1 MRVVEAD
8 NVYPWEGKVKIPQE
22 GEFVKLREDKT
33 VEVPDKPIIPYIE
46 GDGIGCEIT
55 PAMIT
60 VVNRAVETAYGENR
74 KILWV
79 ELLAGDKAE
88 EKTGERL
95 PQETLEVLKESV
107 IAIKGPLGTP
117 VGKGVKSINSV
128 LRRAF
133 DFYSAVRPVY
143 WMGQP
148 TPIPNPERVD
158 LVVFRE
164 NTDDVYAGAEFFPG
178 TGEAKKV
185 REFLI
190 KEMGAKEEG
199 FPEDAGITVKP
210 MSEFKTKRHVRKALR
225 YALENN
231 KKVVAVIGK
240 GNIMKATEGAFI
252 NWAFEVAEE
261 PEFRGKVLTDPEA
274 EPGDGQVKLV
284 KVITDQML
292 MQLVLR
298 PEAYDVI
305 IAQNLNGDYVSDLA
319 AALIGGPGFVPSGN
333 IGDGYALFES
343 THGTAWDIAGKWI
356 ANPLSLT
363 LSGAM
368 MLEYMGWREASQKIY
383 EAVRKTLA
391 DRIGTP
397 DIANGFRKMGE
408 EAKEVGTM
416 EFAKEIAS
424 RIQ

>member
-1 MRVVEAD
+1 MSYQGENVFLWEKGINKPAD
-8 NVYPWEGKVKIPQE
+8 AQFVKLEDGKVKVPNRPCIP
-22 GEFVKLREDKT
+22 F
-33 VEVPDKPIIPYIE
+33 IE
-46 GDGIGCEIT
+46 GDGIGPEIT
-55 PAMIT
+55 PAMILI
-60 VVNRAVETAYGENR
+60 VNEAVKRTYGGDKE
-74 KILWV
+74 IYWV
-79 ELLAGDKAE
+79 EVLAGDKAE
-88 EKTGERL
+88 GKTGERL
-95 PQETLEVLKESV
+95 PQETLDFLKEAIV
-107 IAIKGPLGTP
+107 GIKGPLGTP
-117 VGKGVKSINSV
+117 VGKGIKSINSA

-148 TPIPNPERVD
+148 TPIPEPERVD
-158 LVVFRE
+158 VVVFRE
-164 NTDDVYAGAEFFPG
+164 NTDDVYAGIEFFSG
-178 TGEAKKV
+178 TEEAKKA

-190 KEMGAKEEG
+190 KEMGAKESG
-199 FPEDAGITVKP
+199 FPEDVGITVKP

-231 KKVVAVIGK
+231 RKNVAVIGK

-252 NWAFEVAEE
+252 NWAFEVAQE
-261 PEFRGKVLTDPEA
+261 PEFRDRVVTDPNV

-298 PEAYDVI
+298 PDAWDVI

-343 THGTAWDIAGKWI
+343 THGTALDIAGKGI
-356 ANPLSLT
+356 ANPLSIT

-368 MLEYMGWREASQKIY
+368 MLEYLGWKEAAQKIY
-383 EAVRKTLA
+383 SAVKKTFE
-391 DRIGTP
+391 DRVGTP
-397 DIANGFRKMGE
+397 DIANGFRKQGI
-408 EAKEVGTM
+408 EAREVGTM
-416 EFAKEIAS
+416 EFAKEIAN
-424 RIQ
+424 RME

>member
-1 MRVVEAD
+1 MNKTAFD
-8 NVYPWEGKVKIPQE
+8 NVFYWEGKARIPQE
-22 GEFVKLREDKT
+22 GEFIKLREDKT
-33 VEVPDKPIIPYIE
+33 LEVPDNPIIPFIE
-46 GDGIGCEIT
+46 GDGIGPEIT
-55 PAMIT
+55 EAMLLI
-60 VVNRAVETAYGENR
+60 VNTAVDKTYNGSK
-74 KILWV
+74 KIYWV

-95 PQETLEVLKESV
+95 PQETLDVLKESIV
-107 IAIKGPLGTP
+107 GIKGPLGTP
-117 VGKGVKSINSV
+117 VGKGVRSINSA

-133 DFYSAVRPVY
+133 DYYSAVRPVY
-143 WMGQP
+143 WMGQA

-164 NTDDVYAGAEFFPG
+164 NTDDVYAGIEFFAG
-178 TGEAKKV
+178 TEEAKKV

-225 YALENN
+225 YALENG
-231 KKVVAVIGK
+231 KKMVAVIGK

-261 PEFRGKVLTDPEA
+261 PEFKGKVVTDPEA
-274 EPGDGQVKLV
+274 EPSEGQVKLV

-292 MQLVLR
+292 MQLVLK

-319 AALIGGPGFVPSGN
+319 ASLIGGPGFVPSGN

-343 THGTAWDIAGKWI
+343 THGTAWDIAGKGI

-368 MLEYMGWREASQKIY
+368 MLEYIGWKEAAQKIY
-383 EAVRKTLA
+383 EAVRRTLA
-391 DRIGTP
+391 EHIGTP
-397 DIANGFRKMGE
+397 DIANGFRKQGID
-408 EAKEVGTM
+408 AKEVGTM
-416 EFAKEIAS
+416 EFAQEIAN
-424 RIQ
+424 RIS

>member
-1 MRVVEAD
+1 MNKTAFE
-8 NVYPWEGKVKIPQE
+8 NVFYWEGKAQIPQE
-22 GEFVKLREDKT
+22 GKFIKLREDKT
-33 VEVPDKPIIPYIE
+33 LEVPENPIIPFIE
-46 GDGIGCEIT
+46 GDGIGPEIT
-55 PAMIT
+55 QAMLLI
-60 VVNRAVETAYGENR
+60 VNTAVEKTYNGSR
-74 KILWV
+74 KIYWV

-88 EKTGERL
+88 EKTRERL
-95 PQETLEVLKESV
+95 PQETLDLLKESIV
-107 IAIKGPLGTP
+107 GIKGPLGTP
-117 VGKGVKSINSV
+117 VGKGVRSINSA

-133 DFYSAVRPVY
+133 DYYSAVRPVY

-148 TPIPNPERVD
+148 TPIPNPERVNV
-158 LVVFRE
+158 VVFRE
-164 NTDDVYAGAEFFPG
+164 NTDDVYAGIEFFSG
-178 TGEAKKV
+178 SEEAKKA

-199 FPEDAGITVKP
+199 FPEDVGITVKP

-231 KKVVAVIGK
+231 RKVVAVIGK

-252 NWAFEVAEE
+252 NWAFEVADE
-261 PEFRGKVLTDPEA
+261 PEFKGRVITDPEA
-274 EPGDGQVKLV
+274 EPREGQVKLV

-292 MQLVLR
+292 MQLVLK

-343 THGTAWDIAGKWI
+343 THGTAWDIAGKGI

-363 LSGAM
+363 LSGVM
-368 MLEYMGWREASQKIY
+368 MLEYLGWKEAAEKIY
-383 EAVRKTLA
+383 DAVRRTL
-391 DRIGTP
+391 DSRIGTP
-397 DIANGFRKMGE
+397 DIANGFRKQE
-408 EAKEVGTM
+408 IEAKEVGTM
-416 EFAKEIAS
+416 EFAREIAS
-424 RIQ
+424 RIE

>member
-1 MRVVEAD
+1 MQVIREE
-8 NVYPWEGKVKIPQE
+8 NVYPWEGKARIPE
-22 GEFVKLREDKT
+22 DGEFIKLNPDKT
-33 VEVPDKPIIPYIE
+33 ISVPDKPIIPYIE
-46 GDGIGCEIT
+46 GDGIGPEIT
-55 PAMIT
+55 PAMIR
-60 VVNRAVETAYGENR
+60 VVNAAVEKTYGGSR
-74 KILWV
+74 RIMWV
-79 ELLAGDKAE
+79 EVLAGDKAE

-95 PQETLEVLKESV
+95 PQETLDVLKEAVVS
-107 IAIKGPLGTP
+107 IKGPLGTP
-117 VGKGVKSINSV
+117 VGKGVRSINSA

-148 TPIPNPERVD
+148 TPIPEPERVD
-158 LVVFRE
+158 VVVFRE
-164 NTDDVYAGAEFFPG
+164 NTDDVYAGIEFFSG
-178 TGEAKKV
+178 TEEAKKV

-199 FPEDAGITVKP
+199 FPEDVGITVKP

-231 KKVVAVIGK
+231 RKNVAVIGK

-252 NWAFEVAEE
+252 NWAFEVAQE
-261 PEFRGKVLTDPEA
+261 PEFKDRVVTDPEA
-274 EPGDGQVKLV
+274 EPGEGQVKLT

-298 PEAYDVI
+298 PDAWDVV

-343 THGTAWDIAGKWI
+343 THGTAWDIAGKGI
-356 ANPLSLT
+356 ANPLSIT

-368 MLEYMGWREASQKIY
+368 MLEYLGWK
-383 EAVRKTLA
+383 
-391 DRIGTP
+391 
-397 DIANGFRKMGE
+397 
-408 EAKEVGTM
+408 
-416 EFAKEIAS
+416 
-424 RIQ
+424 

>member
-1 MRVVEAD
+1 MQVIREE
-8 NVYPWEGKVKIPQE
+8 NVYPWEGKARIPE
-22 GEFVKLREDKT
+22 DGEFIKLNPDKT
-33 VEVPDKPIIPYIE
+33 ISVPDKPIIPYIE
-46 GDGIGCEIT
+46 GDGIGPEIT
-55 PAMIT
+55 PAMIR
-60 VVNRAVETAYGENR
+60 VVNAAVEKTYGGSR
-74 KILWV
+74 KIMWV
-79 ELLAGDKAE
+79 EALAGDKAE

-95 PQETLEVLKESV
+95 PKETLDVLKEAVVS
-107 IAIKGPLGTP
+107 IKGPLGTP
-117 VGKGVKSINSV
+117 VGKGVRSINSA

-148 TPIPNPERVD
+148 TPIPEPERVD
-158 LVVFRE
+158 VVVFRE
-164 NTDDVYAGAEFFPG
+164 NTDDVYAGIEFFSG
-178 TGEAKKV
+178 TEEAKKA

-199 FPEDAGITVKP
+199 FPEDVGITVKP

-225 YALENN
+225 YALENGRKN
-231 KKVVAVIGK
+231 VAVIGK

-261 PEFRGKVLTDPEA
+261 PEFKDRVVTDQEA
-274 EPGDGQVKLV
+274 EPGEGQVKLT

-298 PEAYDVI
+298 PDAWDVV

-343 THGTAWDIAGKWI
+343 THGTAWDIAGKGI
-356 ANPLSLT
+356 ANPLSIT

-368 MLEYMGWREASQKIY
+368 MLEYLGWKEAAQKIY
-383 EAVRKTLA
+383 DAVRRTFE
-391 DRIGTP
+391 DRVGTP
-397 DIANGFRKMGE
+397 DIAAGFRKRGE
-408 EAKEVGTM
+408 EAKEVSTT
-416 EFAKEIAS
+416 EYAEEIIK
-424 RIQ
+424 RM